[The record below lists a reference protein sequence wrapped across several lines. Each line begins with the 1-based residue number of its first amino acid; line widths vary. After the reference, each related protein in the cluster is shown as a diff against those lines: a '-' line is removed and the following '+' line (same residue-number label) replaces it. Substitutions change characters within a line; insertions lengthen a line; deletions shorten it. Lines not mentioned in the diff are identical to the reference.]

1 MFKYKVERIL
11 DTVDGQLIKGN
22 KNDILKGVS
31 TDTRKLSDEDIFVA
45 LKGEKFDAHDLIE
58 KKIKKN
64 IKAVIVDKL
73 VETNC
78 DIIIKVDDTYKALQQ
93 MAKFHRKNHKDV
105 KVIGIT
111 GSSGKTSTKD
121 ILYQILNKNYNIK
134 KNEGN
139 FNNQI
144 GVPLTLF
151 KMDGNEDFFIV
162 EMGMS
167 QTGEIKLLAEIA
179 DPQIGLITNVGPAHL
194 EFFDSIEEIALA
206 KGELIE
212 ALGKDDLAVLNYD
225 NSYTKIIN
233 KLSDEQTEI
242 QYFGFN
248 PSADFYIK
256 EFKYQKSGMNF
267 KLCSNSFEAEM
278 NTNLFGQ
285 HNLYNILAA
294 VTVASNLNVNWQL
307 IKEVV
312 KDLKLSELRSEI
324 KTVNEIKII
333 MDCYNANPASMGN
346 ALKVLTNIKANRKIA
361 VLGDMLELGD
371 NKEEIH
377 SKLGQNISEMK
388 IDFLLTIGKLAK
400 YISTAALDFGFKKDN
415 VKHFA
420 EKNDLIK
427 YLKEIAQI
435 DDLILLKGSRGM
447 KMEDIYYKFLKY
459 KG

>member
-1 MFKYKVERIL
+1 MFKYKVDKIL
-11 DTVDGQLIKGN
+11 EAVDGQLIKGN

-45 LKGEKFDAHDLIE
+45 LKGENFDAHDLIE
-58 KKIKKN
+58 KKIEKK
-64 IKAVIVDKL
+64 IKAVIVDKP
-73 VETNC
+73 VDTNC
-78 DIIIKVDDTYKALQQ
+78 DTIIKVDDTYKALQQ

-121 ILYQILNKNYNIK
+121 ILYQILNRNYNIK

-151 KMDGNEDFFIV
+151 KMDGDEDFFIV

-233 KLSDEQTEI
+233 ELTDDQTEI

-248 PSADFYIK
+248 PSADFSIK
-256 EFKYQKSGMNF
+256 EFKYQEGGMNF
-267 KLCSNSFEAEM
+267 KLCSNSFEEEM

-307 IKEVV
+307 IKEVI

-324 KTVNEIKII
+324 KTVNEIKFI
-333 MDCYNANPASMGN
+333 MDCYNANPASMEN
-346 ALKVLTNIKANRKIA
+346 ALKVLINIEANRKIA

-377 SKLGQNISEMK
+377 SKLGQNVSGME

-415 VKHFA
+415 VKHFR
-420 EKNDLIK
+420 EKTDLIK
-427 YLKEIAQI
+427 YLKDIAQI

-447 KMEDIYYKFLKY
+447 KMEDIYHKFLKN